1 MKLGLLLYSTDAEVV
16 HNAFRLAN
24 FSLNEGDEVNVFLLA
39 SGVEYQSLNS
49 EKFNITELA
58 QQFIDKGGKLL
69 ACGTCLNLREQ
80 DGTVLCPLSN
90 MKDLILL
97 EVSTGKELGVIP
109 MPKGYTSGVSAD
121 LKKLTEQ
128 LINKS
133 T

>member
-1 MKLGLLLYSTDAEVV
+1 MKLGLLLYSTDAEVI

-24 FSLNEGDEVNVFLLA
+24 FSLNEGDEVNVFFWLV
-39 SGVEYQSLNS
+39 VEYQSLNS

-90 MKDLILL
+90 MKDLYELVRDCHKT
-97 EVSTGKELGVIP
+97 VSF
-109 MPKGYTSGVSAD
+109 
-121 LKKLTEQ
+121 
-128 LINKS
+128 
-133 T
+133 